1 VHQSTITYDQNDL
14 VIERRQISPCSN
26 SVAETPT
33 PQCVGTK
40 LALFAAACLNLGA
53 ECAPGYWNLMNGDIW
68 EEFADRLVEQAQ
80 TWLASNL
87 PRFGYATEVENLI
100 AQASA
105 IPA

>member
-1 VHQSTITYDQNDL
+1 
-14 VIERRQISPCSN
+14 
-26 SVAETPT
+26 
-33 PQCVGTK
+33 
-40 LALFAAACLNLGA
+40 
-53 ECAPGYWNLMNGDIW
+53 MNGDIW